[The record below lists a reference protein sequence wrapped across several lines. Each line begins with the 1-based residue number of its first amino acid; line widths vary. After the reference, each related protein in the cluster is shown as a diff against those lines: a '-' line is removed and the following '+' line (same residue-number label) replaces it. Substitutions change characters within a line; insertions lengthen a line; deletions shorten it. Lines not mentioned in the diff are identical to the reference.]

1 VGLLDGR
8 GAVVTGAA
16 QGLGYAIAEI
26 PMGRAGR
33 PDEVADVAL
42 FLAGDLSSY
51 VTGCV
56 IEVTGRRYM

>member
-1 VGLLDGR
+1 
-8 GAVVTGAA
+8 VVTGAA